1 MNEKTRNKINERSL
15 FVNAST
21 KVKEAR
27 NITYMSNLYQFDC
40 LKWFLKGRKNTMGN
54 IPKDVISFNPV
65 VKLTSLFWKHY
76 NSMETP
82 LIPPLLINVSLHQAS
97 GKKNK
102 LFQWLLCIAMSYSR
116 ATSWCNKSF
125 KCQGLTLTIKKF
137 LK

>member
-40 LKWFLKGRKNTMGN
+40 LKWFLKGRENTMSN
-54 IPKDVISFNPV
+54 FPKDVISLNPV

-97 GKKNK
+97 DKKTNYFNDFFASQCHTVK
-102 LFQWLLCIAMSYSR
+102 D
-116 ATSWCNKSF
+116 NN
-125 KCQGLTLTIKKF
+125 TLPHDVIKVSNVR
-137 LK
+137 L